1 MPTVPA
7 LRLRAVND
15 APPRPVG
22 RYVLYW
28 MITARRTRSNFA
40 LQYARDEAAARGVPL
55 LVLEALGLDHLWAS
69 PRFHAFVIAGMRD
82 NAERLG
88 AAYYPYVERTPG
100 EGKGLLAAL
109 ARDAALVVTDD
120 APVFHLPRLVA
131 AAGKR
136 LDVRLVAVDSNGL
149 LPLRDAPATP
159 FPTAYAFRRHLQKT
173 LPTHLSP
180 GSWPEAD
187 PLASTDLPDAP
198 PVDPA
203 IEARWPRGFEVDLAT
218 LPLDPAVAPV
228 AGFPGGSVAAHARLR
243 GFLARFGAYATDRNE
258 PAADATS
265 GLSPYLHFGHIG
277 AHEVFDALAERE
289 GWTPDRVTAGGN
301 GSREGWWHAS
311 AAAEGFLDQLVTWRE
326 LGLNVASRDPLHA
339 AYEGLPAWA
348 CATMEAH
355 AIDPRPHVYT
365 REQLETGQTHDPL
378 WNAAMRQLR
387 EEGRIH
393 NYLRMLWGKK
403 VLEWSPSP
411 REAYDT
417 LVALNDRW
425 ALDGRDPNS
434 YTSIGWVLGKHDRPW
449 GPVRP
454 IFGTIRYLSSDN
466 TARKYDVKPYLA
478 RWGTGGE
485 AAKKPAARQGALFG

>member
-1 MPTVPA
+1 MSTVPA
-7 LRLRAVND
+7 IRLRTVND
-15 APPRPVG
+15 APPRAGG

-28 MITARRTRSNFA
+28 MIAARRTRSNVA
-40 LQYARDEAAARGVPL
+40 LQHARDEANARGLPL
-55 LVLEALGLDHLWAS
+55 LVLEALGLDHPWAS
-69 PRFHAFVIAGMRD
+69 ARFHAFVIAGMRD

-88 AAYYPYVERTPG
+88 DRYYPYVERTVG

-136 LDVRLVAVDSNGL
+136 LDVRLVAVDGNGL
-149 LPLRDAPATP
+149 LPLRDAPSTP

-173 LPTHLSP
+173 LPPHLARE
-180 GSWPEAD
+180 SWPEAD
-187 PLASTDLPDAP
+187 PLAGEAASDAAP
-198 PVDPA
+198 TVDPK
-203 IEARWPRGFEVDLAT
+203 IEARWPRGFDVDLAA
-218 LPLDPAVAPV
+218 LPLDHAVGPV
-228 AGFPGGSVAAHARLR
+228 SGFPGGPVAAHARLR
-243 GFLARFGAYATDRNE
+243 GFVARFGAYATDRNE
-258 PAADATS
+258 PSADATS

-277 AHEVFDALAERE
+277 AHEVFDALAARE
-289 GWTPDRVTAGGN
+289 GWTADRVKAGGN

-326 LGLNVASRDPLHA
+326 LGFNVASRDPLHA
-339 AYEGLPAWA
+339 SYDGLPGWA
-348 CATMEAH
+348 RATMEAH
-355 AIDPRPHVYT
+355 ATDPRPHAYT
-365 REQLETGQTHDPL
+365 RAQLEAGQTHDPL

-403 VLEWSPSP
+403 ILEWSPSP

-449 GPVRP
+449 GPERP
-454 IFGTIRYLSSDN
+454 IFGMIRYMSSDN

-478 RWGTGGE
+478 RWGEGAT
-485 AAKKPAARQGALFG
+485 KPAARQGALFG